1 MPSIKRST
9 RPISKGEK
17 GFKYCHIILTWDHEC
32 RCPCGYLREPIFTP
46 AFKIGPFSGRNFTPG
61 ATVVYGPTERT
72 KTLRHMF
79 SQTMAL
85 RKDYPEM
92 VRDPLSGRVLLQSG
106 RLMAESG
113 PAQGNQ
119 LNSHL
124 FEELCR
130 QRNRFRQ
137 K

>member
-1 MPSIKRST
+1 
-9 RPISKGEK
+9 
-17 GFKYCHIILTWDHEC
+17 
-32 RCPCGYLREPIFTP
+32 
-46 AFKIGPFSGRNFTPG
+46 
-61 ATVVYGPTERT
+61 
-72 KTLRHMF
+72 MF

-85 RKDYPEM
+85 RKDYPGM

-124 FEELCR
+124 FEELC
-130 QRNRFRQ
+130 
-137 K
+137 